1 MDGPASRRARATR
14 SAASPLNFTTTLLR
28 KSPIAP
34 TGGLPEAPAYA
45 PHVPESAVR
54 VRDLVVRYGA
64 RTAVSGLSFEAPTG
78 QVTALVGPNGAGKT
92 STVEVCVGL
101 RPRAGGSVEVL
112 GRDVSHRTAA
122 PDPRIG
128 VMLQD
133 GGLYS
138 TARPLELVRYIA
150 SLYPDPDDPA
160 TLLEGL
166 GIDPSTRTTIRRL
179 SGGEQQRVKTAAAL
193 VGRPRLAFLDEPTAG
208 LDALGRRAF
217 HDRVRALVDDG
228 TTIVLTTHLM
238 DDVERLADQVVV
250 VAQGR
255 DLRQGSIADLV
266 GEEESVSF
274 RGPMHADLVGLRA
287 VLPDGGDVVENPAGH
302 YRVTGP
308 VDPMVLSAIAAW
320 CGQHGVR
327 TADLSVGRRSLE
339 DVIVE
344 LVGDL

>member
-1 MDGPASRRARATR
+1 VPDPAV
-14 SAASPLNFTTTLLR
+14 L
-28 KSPIAP
+28 
-34 TGGLPEAPAYA
+34 
-45 PHVPESAVR
+45 

-101 RPRAGGSVEVL
+101 RPMAGGTVEVL
-112 GRDVSHRTAA
+112 GRDVALRSAA
-122 PDPRIG
+122 PDPRLG

-160 TLLEGL
+160 TLLEAV
-166 GIDPSTRTTIRRL
+166 GIDPGTRTTIKRL

-193 VGRPRLAFLDEPTAG
+193 VGRPVLAFLDEPTAG
-208 LDALGRRAF
+208 LDAQGRRTF
-217 HDRVRALVDDG
+217 HDLIRGLVEQG

-238 DDVERLADQVVV
+238 DDVERLADRVVV
-250 VAQGR
+250 VARGR
-255 DLRQGSIADLV
+255 DVSHGSIAELV

-274 RGPMHADLVGLRA
+274 RGPMHADLSGLRS
-287 VLPDGGDVVENPAGH
+287 VLPEGGDVVEHPAGH
-302 YRVTGP
+302 YRVTGAA
-308 VDPMVLSAIAAW
+308 DPMILSAIAAW

-339 DVIVE
+339 DVIVD

>member
-1 MDGPASRRARATR
+1 
-14 SAASPLNFTTTLLR
+14 
-28 KSPIAP
+28 
-34 TGGLPEAPAYA
+34 
-45 PHVPESAVR
+45 VPDPAVR

-64 RTAVSGLSFEAPTG
+64 RTAVSGLTFEAPAG

-101 RPRAGGSVEVL
+101 RPLAGGTVTVL
-112 GRDVSHRTAA
+112 GHDVSARSAA
-122 PDPRIG
+122 PDPRLG

-138 TARPLELVRYIA
+138 TARPLELIAYIA

-160 TLLEGL
+160 ALLEGL
-166 GIDPSTRTTIRRL
+166 GIDPGTRTTIKRL

-193 VGRPRLAFLDEPTAG
+193 IGRPELAFLDEPTAG
-208 LDALGRRAF
+208 LDALGRRTF
-217 HDRVRALVDDG
+217 HDIIRALVERG

-250 VAQGR
+250 MARGR
-255 DLRQGSIADLV
+255 DVRRGTIEELV
-266 GEEESVSF
+266 GAEESVSF
-274 RGPMHADLVGLRA
+274 RGPMHADLAGLRA
-287 VLPDGGDVVENPAGH
+287 VLPVGGDVVENPAGH
-302 YRVTGP
+302 YRVTGAA
-308 VDPMVLSAIAAW
+308 DPMVLSAIAAW

>member
-1 MDGPASRRARATR
+1 
-14 SAASPLNFTTTLLR
+14 
-28 KSPIAP
+28 
-34 TGGLPEAPAYA
+34 
-45 PHVPESAVR
+45 VPDPAVR
-54 VRDLVVRYGA
+54 VRDLVVRYGE
-64 RTAVSGLSFEAPTG
+64 RTAVSGLSFEAPPG

-101 RPRAGGSVEVL
+101 RRAASGSVEVL
-112 GRDVSHRTAA
+112 GREAATRSAA

-150 SLYPDPDDPA
+150 SLYPDPDDPSA
-160 TLLEGL
+160 LLEGL
-166 GIDPSTRTTIRRL
+166 GIDPGTRTTIRRL
-179 SGGEQQRVKTAAAL
+179 SGGEQQRVKCAAAL
-193 VGRPRLAFLDEPTAG
+193 VGRPHLAFLDEPTAG
-208 LDALGRRAF
+208 LDSQGRRTF
-217 HDRVRALVDDG
+217 HDLVRGLVDRG

-238 DDVERLADQVVV
+238 DDVERLADHVVV
-250 VAQGR
+250 VARGR
-255 DLRQGSIADLV
+255 DVRHGTLAELV

-274 RGPMHADLVGLRA
+274 RGPMHADVSGLRS

-302 YRVTGP
+302 YRVTGAA
-308 VDPMVLSAIAAW
+308 DPMVLSAIAAW
-320 CGQHGVR
+320 CGQQGFR

>member
-1 MDGPASRRARATR
+1 MPDPA
-14 SAASPLNFTTTLLR
+14 
-28 KSPIAP
+28 
-34 TGGLPEAPAYA
+34 
-45 PHVPESAVR
+45 VV

-64 RTAVSGLSFEAPTG
+64 RTAVSGLSFTAPGG
-78 QVTALVGPNGAGKT
+78 QVTALIGPNGAGKT

-101 RPRAGGSVEVL
+101 RPIAGGSVEVL
-112 GRDVSHRTAA
+112 GRDLSARAAA

-150 SLYPDPDDPA
+150 SLHPDPDDPA
-160 TLLEGL
+160 TLLEAL
-166 GIDPSTRTTIRRL
+166 GIDPATRTTIKRL

-193 VGRPRLAFLDEPTAG
+193 IGRPVLAFLDEPTAG
-208 LDALGRRAF
+208 LDAMGRRTF
-217 HDRVRALVDDG
+217 HELVRGLVERG

-238 DDVERLADQVVV
+238 DDVERLADRVVV
-250 VAQGR
+250 VARGR
-255 DLRQGSIADLV
+255 GVCEGTIAELV

-274 RGPMHADLVGLRA
+274 RGPMHADVSGLRA
-287 VLPDGGDVVENPAGH
+287 VLPSGGDVVEGPAGH
-302 YRVTGP
+302 YRVTGAA
-308 VDPMVLSAIAAW
+308 DPMVLSAIAAW
-320 CGQHGVR
+320 CGQQGVR

-339 DVIVE
+339 DIIVE